1 MSPERDVDTGPGFRL
16 WPPVAIGAPLV
27 LGLVV
32 SGIVGDRLPASSA
45 TTTVGWVLV
54 AAFAVWNG
62 WALVAMAR
70 HDTALLPGGAT
81 TTVVRRGP
89 FAVSRNPLYVG
100 LLVLSAGVALLA
112 ASAWALLALPVE
124 WALLRWG
131 AVLPEERYL
140 SAKFGQEYDD
150 YAGRVRR
157 WL

>member
-16 WPPVAIGAPLV
+16 WPPVSIGTPLV
-27 LGLVV
+27 LGLLL
-32 SGIVGDRLPASSA
+32 SGIVGDPLAASSVTR
-45 TTTVGWVLV
+45 TTGWVLV
-54 AAFAVWNG
+54 ASFAVWNG

-81 TTVVRRGP
+81 TAVIRTGP

-100 LLVLSAGVALLA
+100 LLVLSAGFALLA
-112 ASAWALLALPVE
+112 ASAWALVALPLE

-140 SAKFGQEYDD
+140 SAKFGEEYDD
-150 YAGRVRR
+150 YRRRVRR